1 MAYRI
6 MIVVED
12 LDYDPDT
19 NPHQSRARVY
29 YHSWIGG
36 LGDRKPA
43 VIEDYETALV
53 IAEELTV
60 HFTTTSKEF
69 YI

>member
-12 LDYDPDT
+12 LDYDPD
-19 NPHQSRARVY
+19 SRESDLSDAGWY
-29 YHSWIGG
+29 AWIGG
-36 LGDRKPA
+36 PGDREPTI
-43 VIEDYETALV
+43 VEDYEDALA

-60 HFTTTSKEF
+60 HYTTTSQTVAL
-69 YI
+69 